1 MLARAIAGQR
11 FEMIARR
18 ETQIL
23 QLHRRIECRQHGA
36 RAFDQIAGKAF
47 GEASGN
53 RFVANFLHHNQG

>member
-1 MLARAIAGQR
+1 MLFKLTMFRGYLRTRPGFSA
-11 FEMIARR
+11 
-18 ETQIL
+18 
-23 QLHRRIECRQHGA
+23 QHGA